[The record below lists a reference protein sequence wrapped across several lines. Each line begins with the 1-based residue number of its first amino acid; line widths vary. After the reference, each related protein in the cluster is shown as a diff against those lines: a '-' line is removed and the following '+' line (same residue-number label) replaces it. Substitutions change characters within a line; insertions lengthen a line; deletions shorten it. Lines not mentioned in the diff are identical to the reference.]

1 MRIAS
6 GIATR
11 QSFLNN
17 IRDSMSCS
25 NFDLICGRVR
35 KNAGSYCSCQKA
47 VWTLSSDKP
56 NVSTPENSST
66 VLKLW
71 TFRRFS
77 PHASSWRNGLLVCKT
92 GGMEGFLLVT
102 CGCVVH
108 SLQILSYHSMSSSYP
123 INAYQR
129 ISTLRS
135 SIHFLS
141 PLRWSTGN
149 SLVPRFFR
157 PTFWFCNHRHLQNR
171 AVLCQLCQA
180 LNFLGNPRQWSSTHQ
195 NIS

>member
-1 MRIAS
+1 MTYIIFWGLWRLPFQDNSGDVRNTTRAHHVPKHVQLFQAKPKMLSVKPNQAGPSCHVSHCVTLCQPYPARPARYPSWRAHSTRIATGCMQSDAGTKSPGSVMRIAS

-56 NVSTPENSST
+56 NLSTPENSST

-77 PHASSWRNGLLVCKT
+77 PHASSWRN
-92 GGMEGFLLVT
+92 
-102 CGCVVH
+102 
-108 SLQILSYHSMSSSYP
+108 
-123 INAYQR
+123 
-129 ISTLRS
+129 
-135 SIHFLS
+135 
-141 PLRWSTGN
+141 
-149 SLVPRFFR
+149 
-157 PTFWFCNHRHLQNR
+157 
-171 AVLCQLCQA
+171 
-180 LNFLGNPRQWSSTHQ
+180 
-195 NIS
+195 NISV

>member
-1 MRIAS
+1 MLSVKPNQAGPSCHVSHCVTLCQPCPARPARYPSWRAHGPRTRIATGCMQSDAGTKSPGSVMRIAS

-56 NVSTPENSST
+56 NLSTPENSST

-102 CGCVVH
+102 CGYVVH

-123 INAYQR
+123 VNAYQR
-129 ISTLRS
+129 
-135 SIHFLS
+135 
-141 PLRWSTGN
+141 
-149 SLVPRFFR
+149 
-157 PTFWFCNHRHLQNR
+157 
-171 AVLCQLCQA
+171 
-180 LNFLGNPRQWSSTHQ
+180 
-195 NIS
+195 

>member
-1 MRIAS
+1 MIVLW
-6 GIATR
+6 
-11 QSFLNN
+11 QSL
-17 IRDSMSCS
+17 
-25 NFDLICGRVR
+25 
-35 KNAGSYCSCQKA
+35 
-47 VWTLSSDKP
+47 
-56 NVSTPENSST
+56 STPENSST

-102 CGCVVH
+102 SGYVAH

-123 INAYQR
+123 INAKKYH
-129 ISTLRS
+129 T
-135 SIHFLS
+135 FFVTAKMVN
-141 PLRWSTGN
+141 WN
-149 SLVPRFFR
+149 SLMPRFFR

-180 LNFLGNPRQWSSTHQ
+180 LNFLGNPRQ
-195 NIS
+195 